1 MLKAAMTI
9 PIYSKPISTLTDVIE
24 SELQV
29 EIVDYV
35 EYEGSFS
42 QNQDSDVKKIYE
54 NRVQKEFSPFINVD
68 HITADISVHI
78 NILKIFPI
86 FQLENVLLE
95 KSIVMDYW
103 SGLSAIVA
111 IKYSSSSGEPFVHLP
126 QEPAYPPIY
135 PNVWNFNWINKWRD
149 QFDKVLFKFLI
160 LISVLYLTMVM

>member
-1 MLKAAMTI
+1 MSNWSLHLLIQLKFHTFGN
-9 PIYSKPISTLTDVIE
+9 P
-24 SELQV
+24 
-29 EIVDYV
+29 
-35 EYEGSFS
+35 
-42 QNQDSDVKKIYE
+42 DVKKIYD
-54 NRVQKEFSPFINVD
+54 NRIKKEFSPFINVD
-68 HITADISVHI
+68 KIKTYNSVHM
-78 NILKIFPI
+78 NYLNKVLS

-149 QFDKVLFKFLI
+149 QFDKVLFKLSYKYRI
-160 LISVLYLTMVM
+160 LMFF